1 MLSCGCYSQFS
12 WSRFSLRA
20 YTSGGRPVL
29 VTFSS
34 ESARRISFEPVGLN
48 SLNFSSSESPFF
60 FNPAPRRRACD
71 SSMIGSMM
79 ELMSFVLLVVGSMME
94 LMSLVLLVLLLVLL
108 LHHLRLFRFLTTN
121 IHRVNSWTR
130 TNLRRIGD
138 SSLLEYVRR
147 MLGGCVW
154 RLGSVVWAGRQL

>member
-1 MLSCGCYSQFS
+1 
-12 WSRFSLRA
+12 
-20 YTSGGRPVL
+20 
-29 VTFSS
+29 
-34 ESARRISFEPVGLN
+34 
-48 SLNFSSSESPFF
+48 
-60 FNPAPRRRACD
+60 
-71 SSMIGSMM
+71 
-79 ELMSFVLLVVGSMME
+79 
-94 LMSLVLLVLLLVLL
+94 
-108 LHHLRLFRFLTTN
+108 LRLFRFLTTN